1 MNTQDL
7 SRSLA
12 PIRHRKHAARR
23 GNLLVGC
30 GVVLVVV
37 IVLLVVGGIFVAMN
51 YKGWISNYS
60 TNVVDTALTAAQVD
74 PTEHAEIMVHVESL
88 MTRFEDG
95 EIGFDELG
103 KIAEE
108 LMQSPVV
115 PAAMVMAIDS
125 LYISGSEL
133 EDAEKMQA
141 RTDLARYAQGLFDE
155 SISPNTVDDVLEPV
169 ITHNPDNDDIRLN
182 LQIDK
187 NGTSVTALKSADD
200 VTTEELRTLIAN
212 AKAQADEVGVTETPQ
227 PIDLSDELAKAIGIA
242 LGEITDDSQSDDEVE
257 EPVKEP
263 AVDDGP

>member
-7 SRSLA
+7 SRSFA

-37 IVLLVVGGIFVAMN
+37 IVLLVIGGIFVAMN
-51 YKGWISNYS
+51 VRGWTAGWG
-60 TNVVDTALTAAQVD
+60 TNMVDTVLTEAQID
-74 PTEHAEIMVHVESL
+74 PVEHKEIMAHVESL

-95 EIGFDELG
+95 EIEWNQLG
-103 KIAEE
+103 KVADE

-169 ITHNPDNDDIRLN
+169 ITHTPDENDIRLN

-200 VTTEELRTLIAN
+200 VTTEELRTLISN
-212 AKAQADEVGVTETPQ
+212 AKAQADEVGVTETPE

-242 LGEITDDSQSDDEVE
+242 LGEIQDDSVSDEIE
-257 EPVKEP
+257 EPANEP